1 MGIQAVESDAVS
13 FYARKILKKIE
24 SNFKIIPLNSLR
36 NEKYLLKF
44 PIYITIEYDDGQ
56 VIASFDDVEAF
67 AYADNEFEAVDLL
80 CQEIIILYNELSE
93 EDKDNLGPLPKKWLS
108 ILHYFIT
115 CN

>member
-1 MGIQAVESDAVS
+1 MGLQAVESERIS

-24 SNFKIIPLNSLR
+24 SNFKVIALNSLR
-36 NEKYLLKF
+36 DEKYALKS
-44 PIYITIEYDDGQ
+44 PIYITIEYENEH

-80 CQEIIILYNELSE
+80 CREIIVLYDELM
-93 EDKDNLGPLPKKWLS
+93 EDKENLGPLPKKWLS
-108 ILHYFIT
+108 ILEDFIR

>member
-1 MGIQAVESDAVS
+1 MGLPAIESEKIS

-36 NEKYLLKF
+36 NERYSLRY
-44 PIYITIEYDDGQ
+44 PVYITIEYENGQ

-67 AYADNEFEAVDLL
+67 AYSDNEFEAVDLL
-80 CQEIIILYNELSE
+80 CQEIITLYDDLSGDVE
-93 EDKDNLGPLPKKWLS
+93 NLGPLPRKWLS
-108 ILHYFIT
+108 ILQDFIR